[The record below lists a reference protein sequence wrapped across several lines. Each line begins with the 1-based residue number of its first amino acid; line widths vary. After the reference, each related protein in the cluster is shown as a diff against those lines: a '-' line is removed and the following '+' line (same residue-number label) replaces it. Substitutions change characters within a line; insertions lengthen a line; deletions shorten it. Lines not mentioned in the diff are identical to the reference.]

1 MCRLQIIFFLHIV
14 TDIVIGNGG
23 LLQVSEAPKYFGGGV
38 KKRNKNY
45 PSPTLTPHPT
55 STLEPRGGGSIHGLP
70 SLLIFIIFSYHFIL
84 INATS

>member
-38 KKRNKNY
+38 IKKKKIPP
-45 PSPTLTPHPT
+45 PSLTP
-55 STLEPRGGGSIHGLP
+55 
-70 SLLIFIIFSYHFIL
+70 
-84 INATS
+84 